1 MAMTARLHTFWQNL
15 LRRDE
20 RKITEAPSAAADEP
34 RRTVVE
40 SVDISPNDPL
50 AAYFQSNP
58 GLVQVDRLNLDSPAL
73 SSLKAAGVKISIP
86 LVSHGELI
94 GLLNLGPRLSEQ
106 DYSADDHKLL
116 NDLAVQAAPALR
128 VAQLVRQQQLE
139 ARERERIDQELR
151 VARVIQQ
158 TLLPQHVPSL
168 EGWQIATYYQP
179 AREVGGDFYDFLEL
193 PEGRLGLIIADVTDK
208 GIPAALVMATTRSIL
223 RSSAERLVSPGKVL
237 QRVNN
242 LLVDDIPPNMFVT
255 CFYAVLDPVSGLLQ
269 YANAGHDL
277 PYRRTSNGVTEL
289 KAKGMPLGLMPDMT
303 YDEEEVTLAPGET
316 ILFHSDGLVE
326 AHNNQ
331 RDMFGF
337 PRLQGLVGS
346 HPGGEALIGFL
357 LDHLAEFTGDDW
369 EQEDDVTLVML
380 QRSDMSD
387 SECALSD
394 GEWRILTEF
403 TVPSE
408 PGNERI
414 AMNKIAEGVQ
424 SLNLPQAMLENLK
437 TAVSE
442 ATMNAMEHG
451 NKYDP
456 ELPVSIELV
465 ASDTAIAVRITD
477 QGGDQPIVETEAPDI
492 EAKLAGEQS
501 PRGWGLFLIKNLVD
515 EMRVS
520 HDGTHH
526 TVELVLNLKGDKG

>member
-139 ARERERIDQELR
+139 AQERERIDQELR

-255 CFYAVLDPVSGLLQ
+255 CFYAVLEPASGLLQ

>member
-1 MAMTARLHTFWQNL
+1 
-15 LRRDE
+15 
-20 RKITEAPSAAADEP
+20 
-34 RRTVVE
+34 
-40 SVDISPNDPL
+40 
-50 AAYFQSNP
+50 
-58 GLVQVDRLNLDSPAL
+58 
-73 SSLKAAGVKISIP
+73 
-86 LVSHGELI
+86 
-94 GLLNLGPRLSEQ
+94 
-106 DYSADDHKLL
+106 
-116 NDLAVQAAPALR
+116 
-128 VAQLVRQQQLE
+128 
-139 ARERERIDQELR
+139 
-151 VARVIQQ
+151 
-158 TLLPQHVPSL
+158 
-168 EGWQIATYYQP
+168 
-179 AREVGGDFYDFLEL
+179 
-193 PEGRLGLIIADVTDK
+193 
-208 GIPAALVMATTRSIL
+208 
-223 RSSAERLVSPGKVL
+223 
-237 QRVNN
+237 
-242 LLVDDIPPNMFVT
+242 
-255 CFYAVLDPVSGLLQ
+255 
-269 YANAGHDL
+269 
-277 PYRRTSNGVTEL
+277 
-289 KAKGMPLGLMPDMT
+289 
-303 YDEEEVTLAPGET
+303 
-316 ILFHSDGLVE
+316 
-326 AHNNQ
+326 
-331 RDMFGF
+331 
-337 PRLQGLVGS
+337 
-346 HPGGEALIGFL
+346 
-357 LDHLAEFTGDDW
+357 
-369 EQEDDVTLVML
+369 
-380 QRSDMSD
+380 MSD

-492 EAKLAGEQS
+492 VAKLAGEQS

>member
-139 ARERERIDQELR
+139 AQERERIDQELR

-255 CFYAVLDPVSGLLQ
+255 CFYAVLDPASGLLQ

-289 KAKGMPLGLMPDMT
+289 KAKGMPLGLMPDMS

-492 EAKLAGEQS
+492 VAKLAGEQS